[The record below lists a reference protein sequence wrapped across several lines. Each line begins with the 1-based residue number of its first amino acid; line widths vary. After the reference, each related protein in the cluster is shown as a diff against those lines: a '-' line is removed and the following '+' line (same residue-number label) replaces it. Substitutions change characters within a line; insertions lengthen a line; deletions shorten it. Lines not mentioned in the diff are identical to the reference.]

1 MRAWARFIS
10 QRPWTV
16 ILFTLL
22 VSVFFVYEMRNLKFE
37 NRFTEW
43 FPQSDPVLKL
53 FLDTGEKFGTN
64 ELVMV
69 AIKAKSGETFSPE
82 ILRRIKELTEA
93 LREKKEVF
101 LVTSI
106 SNSPDIRK
114 IEGGIE
120 VRDLM
125 EEIPEDPGELRK
137 LKKYVLSKETFIN
150 NVISRDGEW
159 LAMAVYLRTTKKSD
173 PIKNFEKIIK
183 PTVEKYLGDIA
194 EVYYSGD
201 PSDAYFANEFSV
213 KDLQKLTPLVL
224 ILIILV
230 LFFSFKTWKGVFYP
244 SAVVV
249 LATIWTFGTM
259 GALNKHMNILTPVLP
274 VLLIALGSA
283 YGIHVMNKIFH
294 EDSVEKA
301 TVEIFVPVLMAGLTT
316 IVGFLSFSTAK
327 LSLFVDLG
335 LFSAAGIF
343 YAMVISLSLIPAMS
357 IISKKKIRLSEE
369 KYGYSIVLKPLSRA
383 VLKHR
388 RWVIFVF
395 LSLFLF
401 FIMWI
406 PRIHREVNFS
416 EYYPEDSIPR
426 QSLKI
431 IKGHFGGAY
440 PLTLYLKAEKVK
452 SAAVLK
458 VLRMNEDYLY
468 SLPDVSLPFSVA
480 DFIEEM
486 NYQLNGRYHIPATDG
501 EVGNLWFFMEGRPE
515 LSQIL
520 SSDEKETLIFAKLPE
535 AKTSLLRDIQHRLE
549 RFLSMMGKNFEAYDL
564 RKFSASQRRE
574 IREKEAEFLGKELSW
589 IGRKYGVEVPPDVL
603 KGVWRK
609 IPAINDPTVVEK
621 FKMELQNQIFSED
634 FDFEITEAQGRKILE
649 GIILLVKRGEAS
661 KEGFVK
667 VLKANIPPAQWEG
680 DIGEDVSSTFLYRLE
695 EVRAAVFVNRAWEG
709 LGVSSTDPYF
719 RKKAMGLLWELSDNL
734 AVLPAGALPF
744 RGEGVGIKELEQSGF
759 PAAITRLDHFL
770 YVSQLQSLLIALVLT
785 FILMVILRKSVLI
798 GAIST
803 TPVLFTLGVIY
814 GYLGLSGIPLDYA
827 TMMIAGV
834 SIGVGIDYTIHFIHG
849 VFVEFKEGVPI
860 RTAIEHT
867 YVEKG
872 KAILSNSIAVILGF
886 GVLLLSQLRPLHHF
900 GGTMMGSMFLAAL
913 ASLTFLPAML
923 LIFLKKG
930 GES

>member
-1 MRAWARFIS
+1 MRAWAKFIS
-10 QRPWTV
+10 KRPWTV

-22 VSVFFVYEMRNLKFE
+22 VTVFFFYEMKNLRFE

-43 FPQSDPVLKL
+43 FPKSDPVLRL
-53 FLDTGEKFGTN
+53 FLDTGEKFGSN

-69 AIKAKSGETFSPE
+69 AIKAKEGETFSPS
-82 ILRRIKELTEA
+82 ILNRIKKLTED
-93 LREKKEVF
+93 LKEKKEIF

-125 EEIPEDPGELRK
+125 DEVPSCKEELDR
-137 LKKYVLSKETFIN
+137 LKKYVLSKETFVN
-150 NVISRDGEW
+150 NVISEDGEW
-159 LAMAVYLRTTKKSD
+159 LAMAIYLRTTKKSD
-173 PIKNFEKIIK
+173 PIRNFEKIIK

-194 EVYYSGD
+194 YVYFSGD

-224 ILIILV
+224 ILIVLV
-230 LFFSFKTWKGVFYP
+230 LFFSFRTWKGVLYP
-244 SAVVV
+244 SVVV
-249 LATIWTFGTM
+249 ILATVWTFGTM
-259 GALNKHMNILTPVLP
+259 GALYKHMNILTPVLP

-294 EDSVEKA
+294 EESVEDA
-301 TVEIFVPVLMAGLTT
+301 TVEIFIPVLMAGITT

-327 LSLFVDLG
+327 LSIFVELG
-335 LFSAAGIF
+335 LFSAMGIF

-357 IISKKKIRLSEE
+357 MVARKRVSLSRE
-369 KYGYSIVLKPLSRA
+369 KYGYSLILKPLSRA

-388 RWVIFVF
+388 NWVIFFF
-395 LSLFLF
+395 LLIFIF
-401 FIMWI
+401 FVVWI
-406 PRIHREVNFS
+406 PKIHREVNFS

-426 QSLKI
+426 RSLKI

-440 PLTLYLKAEKVK
+440 PITLYLKANSIK

-458 VLRMNEDYLY
+458 VLRMSEDYLY
-468 SLPDVSLPFSVA
+468 SFPEVSLPFSVA

-486 NYQLNGRYHIPATDG
+486 NYQLNGRYHIPPTNG

-520 SSDEKETLIFAKLPE
+520 SADEKETLIFAKLPE
-535 AKTSLLRDIQHRLE
+535 AKTSLLRSIQRRLHKFFSDIGNE
-549 RFLSMMGKNFEAYDL
+549 FEAYHL
-564 RKFSASQRRE
+564 KRYSPSRKAE
-574 IREKEAEFLGKELSW
+574 IREKEAEFLGRELSW
-589 IGRKYGVEVPPDVL
+589 IGKKYGLEISPDIFKEVW
-603 KGVWRK
+603 KK
-609 IPAINDPTVVEK
+609 IPPLNDPEVVK
-621 FKMELQNQIFSED
+621 RFQTKLSSQIFSED
-634 FDFEITEAQGRKILE
+634 FEFEINRIQGERILK
-649 GIILLVKRGEAS
+649 GIINKVKKGEINR
-661 KEGFVK
+661 EGFIK
-667 VLKANIPPAQWEG
+667 VLKENVPRDQWEEQ
-680 DIGEDVSSTFLYRLE
+680 IGEDVSSAFLYMLE
-695 EVRAAVFVNRAWEG
+695 EDRAAVFVKRTWEG
-709 LGVSSTDPYF
+709 LGVSSTNPNF
-719 RKKAMGLLWELSDNL
+719 EKKARGLLWELSDDL
-734 AVLPAGALPF
+734 AVLPYGVLPI
-744 RGEGVGIKELEQSGF
+744 RGEKVGIEKLEQSGF
-759 PAAITRLDHFL
+759 PAAMTRLDHFL
-770 YVSQLQSLLIALVLT
+770 YVSQLQSLLMALLLT
-785 FILMVILRKSVLI
+785 FILMVILRKSFLI

-803 TPVLFTLGVIY
+803 TPILFTLGVIY
-814 GYLGLSGIPLDYA
+814 GYLGLSGLPLDYA

-849 VFVEFKEGVPI
+849 VFVELKGGLPI
-860 RTAIEHT
+860 EESIEHT

-886 GVLLLSQLRPLHHF
+886 GVLLFSQLRPLHHF

-913 ASLTFLPAML
+913 AALTFLPALL

-930 GES
+930 GE